1 MKPTKILIMIGLLA
15 FFATPVLGDEVPN
28 FYKETFPEHAL
39 ADKMKAEQTL
49 VGKDAQLDNKTRQLI
64 SLAVAAQI
72 PCHY

>member
-1 MKPTKILIMIGLLA
+1 MKRSKIMILVGLLT
-15 FFATPVLGDEVPN
+15 FFATPVFAEGPPN
-28 FYKETFPEHAL
+28 FYKQTFPEHAF